1 MNYYY
6 LLNGPIKTD
15 KKNIVDIILNIFYC
29 KYESG
34 SGSDKP
40 NNS

>member
-15 KKNIVDIILNIFYC
+15 KNIVDIILNIFYC
-29 KYESG
+29 CKYESG
-34 SGSDKP
+34 TDKP
-40 NNS
+40 NN